1 MYKSLSG
8 LLLPLLFTPWY
19 VGVGAVEPVLAS
31 GTDPVD
37 TGAVSKLHVVV
48 TGAENSR
55 GKIVLALFDNED
67 DFTKKPYREQ
77 IIDADNAGSGAIFSR
92 LADGDYAV
100 VIFHDENANELLDR
114 NFLGVPEE
122 GVAFSNNLQVKFS
135 LPGFDDAKVSVRGDT
150 AISIKLHYL

>member
-1 MYKSLSG
+1 MNKSLSG
-8 LLLPLLFTPWY
+8 LLLPLLFTSWC
-19 VGVGAVEPVLAS
+19 VGAAERVTASGVEPVS
-31 GTDPVD
+31 
-37 TGAVSKLHVVV
+37 TGALSKLHVVV
-48 TGAENSR
+48 TGPQSSR

-77 IIDADNAGSGAIFSR
+77 IIDADDAGSGAIFNH

-150 AISIKLHYL
+150 AISIKLNYL